1 MSKANSARKTN
12 KTSSAKPRKREPAPI
27 GQVILKQWS
36 GSDFPLH
43 CNYQVIPKGHIYS
56 PHTHDGIELVFITK
70 GSGIEYIAE
79 LSYPIIAGDLYVID
93 VGSVHAFTVESDLE
107 FYNLIFQPELFSKE
121 EMSELAAI
129 PHFHS
134 FFLPKKRETQA
145 KLAILPA
152 VQERINTLF
161 SRLTRELAARRPGY
175 KLLVK
180 SLFFD
185 LVITIGRFYR
195 EREDPS
201 SRVDG
206 TVARALGYIH
216 EHYHEAV
223 SVDGLAEL
231 TGLSPGHFGEI
242 FKEKTGTKV
251 LEYLNRVRVDRA
263 RSLLEGSN
271 QSITEIARDCGFDD
285 VGYFARVFRRVTGK
299 TPREHR
305 REAGGNP

>member
-1 MSKANSARKTN
+1 MKKSKP
-12 KTSSAKPRKREPAPI
+12 KPPQKDRI
-27 GQVILKQWS
+27 GQVILRQWS

-43 CNYQVIPKGHIYS
+43 CNYQVIPKGHVYN
-56 PHTHDGIELVFITK
+56 PHTHDGVELVFITK

-79 LSYPIIAGDLYVID
+79 VSYPIIAGDLYVID
-93 VGSVHAFTVESDLE
+93 VGSTHAFTVESDLE

-121 EMSELAAI
+121 EMAELAAI
-129 PHFHS
+129 PHFQS

-152 VQERINTLF
+152 VQERITTLF
-161 SRLTRELAARRPGY
+161 SRLTRELAAKRPGY
-175 KLLVK
+175 RLLVK

-195 EREDPS
+195 EREDPGS
-201 SRVDG
+201 QVDG
-206 TVARALGYIH
+206 KVARALGYIH
-216 EHYHEAV
+216 EHYHKAIT
-223 SVDGLAEL
+223 VDALAEL
-231 TGLSPGHFGEI
+231 TGLSSGHFGEI
-242 FKEKTGTKV
+242 FKEKTGTKA

-271 QSITEIARDCGFDD
+271 RSITEIARDCGFED

-299 TPREHR
+299 TPRDHR
-305 REAGGNP
+305 KEAEIART